1 MNTIILRK
9 IVEGTPRKELGM
21 MQNIRKRKESKRKEQ
36 GKARFDKEKLVKL
49 KKEKKEEKEENIG
62 KLKKKLERKQN
73 KKFKKQMKKEK
84 DKPEEKYSDISRRKR
99 MKVWMLVVALISC
112 LFIGRI
118 AWIQFVMGEELK
130 QMAYEQQSLDRAVNP
145 RRGTIYD
152 ATGKTILA
160 VSSTVN
166 TITVNPNNISKENKE
181 KVARALSNIFELD
194 YETVLKK
201 VKKNTSIETIVRR
214 IEKKKADELR
224 IWMEDNGITVGINI
238 DEDTKRYY
246 PYNSLASQVIGFC
259 GSDNQGLDGIEAIYE
274 EELQGEK
281 GRITK
286 VTDANGGE
294 IEGEG
299 ENYIS
304 AIDGNDLVISIDATI
319 QGIAEKYLKEA
330 CIDNVCTD
338 GGNIIIMNPKTGDI
352 LAMAGYPNYNLNEP
366 YETTIEELKGNW
378 DNLSESDQIKE
389 MQKVWRN
396 KAVADT
402 YEPGSTFKLIT
413 TSAALEEG
421 ITTTDKEGEFCCT
434 GGITIAGVRISC
446 WRYYNPHGSESLRQ
460 ALMNSCNP
468 VFIGLGQEIGVSK
481 YYDYLEKFGL
491 LKRTGIDL
499 PGEAGSIFLKEDKV
513 GPVELATISFGQ
525 RFEITPIQMITAVS
539 TIANKETYVKPRI
552 VKQII
557 DSQTGEITNIPVE
570 ETEKVISKETAE
582 GVLSMMGSVVAQGT
596 GKNAQVQGYSIG
608 GKTGTSEDGVN
619 TGKYVTSF
627 VGVAPVSDPEVVIL
641 ITLYNPTGEGGHQ
654 GGGVAAPIAS
664 QVLGEVLPYLEIQQD
679 NISEEDIKKEVEVPN
694 VVGMTISEAKKVL
707 EEAGVG
713 ISYEEVEEDISEK
726 IVTSQVPVG
735 GIKIYE
741 GTNVVIEYGEK

>member
-1 MNTIILRK
+1 MRNNFK
-9 IVEGTPRKELGM
+9 G
-21 MQNIRKRKESKRKEQ
+21 KESKRK
-36 GKARFDKEKLVKL
+36 KAKNNNCVETRFDKKELMKI
-49 KKEKKEEKEENIG
+49 KKNKKEEKAENVE
-62 KLKKKLERKQN
+62 KLRKKLEKQQN
-73 KKFKKQMKKEK
+73 KKYKKQIKTKN
-84 DKPEEKYSDISRRKR
+84 DKPEEKFSEISRRKR
-99 MKVWMLVVALISC
+99 MKVWMLVVVLISC

-118 AWIQFVMGEELK
+118 GWIQFVMGDELK

-166 TITVNPNNISKENKE
+166 TITINPNNISKENKE
-181 KVARALSNIFELD
+181 KVANALANIFELD

-201 VKKNTSIETIVRR
+201 VKRNTSIETIARKV
-214 IEKKKADELR
+214 EKEKADELR
-224 IWMEDNGITVGINI
+224 IWMEDNDIDVGINI

-274 EELQGEK
+274 DELQGEK

-304 AIDGNDLVISIDATI
+304 AIDGNDLVLSIDATI

-330 CIDNVCTD
+330 CIDNKCTD
-338 GGNIIIMNPKTGDI
+338 GGNIVVMNPKTGDI

-366 YETTIEELKGNW
+366 YETTIEELKPVW
-378 DNLSESDQIKE
+378 DGLSESEQIAE

-413 TSAALEEG
+413 ASAALEER

-434 GGITIAGVRISC
+434 GGITVAGVRISC

-499 PGEAGSIFLKEDKV
+499 PGEAGSIFLSEDKV

-539 TIANKETYVKPRI
+539 TIANKGTYVKPRI

-557 DSQTGEITNIPVE
+557 DSQTGEVTDIPVE
-570 ETEKVISKETAE
+570 ETKGVISKETAE
-582 GVLSMMGSVVAQGT
+582 GVLSMMGSVVAEGT

-627 VGVAPVSDPEVVIL
+627 VGVAPVSEPEVVVL

-654 GGGVAAPIAS
+654 GGGVAAPIGS
-664 QVLGEVLPYLEIQQD
+664 QVLGEILPYLEINQD
-679 NISEEDIKKEVEVPN
+679 NLTEEEIKKEVEVPN
-694 VVGMTISEAKKVL
+694 VVGMTISEAKKAL
-707 EEAGVG
+707 EEVG
-713 ISYEEVEEDISEK
+713 LEISYEETEEDVSER
-726 IVTSQVPVG
+726 IVTEQVPVS
-735 GIKIYE
+735 GIEIYE